1 MLRFRPGIKNVKI
14 AGLQPDIAWENPEE
28 NFRRVAR
35 LAEHA
40 VRAGARLLAL
50 PEAFATGFSMRAV
63 PMVEHT
69 ESTRHFLSELAQT
82 HGVWILGGYIELGD
96 SRPVN
101 ACSVIGPDGR
111 EALHCRKIHPFT
123 LAGEHE
129 HFEAGS
135 TVRTGTIDGI
145 RITPLICYDLRFV
158 ELFRAAAS
166 QTDLFIVIANW
177 PAARAYAWRTLLAAR
192 AIDCQAYV
200 LGVNRVGDAEGHPHR
215 GDTTLVDPLGRVV
228 ETLAD
233 DPGVVLGEVDAATV
247 AEVRRRYPFLADRRP
262 EVYRHF

>member
-1 MLRFRPGIKNVKI
+1 MKI
-14 AGLQPDIAWENPEE
+14 AGLQLEIAWEDPDE
-28 NFRRVAR
+28 NYRRA
-35 LAEHA
+35 AELA
-40 VRAGARLLAL
+40 VRAVDEGARLLAL
-50 PEAFATGFSMRAV
+50 PEAFATGFSMRSAA
-63 PMVEHT
+63 MAEHAET
-69 ESTRHFLSELAQT
+69 TRLFLANLARD
-82 HGVWILGGYIELGD
+82 HGVWVLAGYVEPGKT
-96 SRPVN
+96 RPVN
-101 ACSVIGPDGR
+101 ACSLLSPDGD

-233 DPGVVLGEVDAATV
+233 DAGVVLGEVDAATV
-247 AEVRRRYPFLADRRP
+247 AEVRKRYPFLADRRP